1 MKSALPAVKCPV
13 EPLETPILG
22 ARGALGAQGALAVD
36 AWMKHVD
43 MSLGNLEDLEKH
55 LYSKS
60 LGSTEVQWPEEYNL
74 L

>member
-22 ARGALGAQGALAVD
+22 ARGAQGALAVD

-43 MSLGNLEDLEKH
+43 MSLGNLADLETY

-60 LGSTEVQWPEEYNL
+60 LGSTEVQQWLEEYNSL
-74 L
+74 